1 MHQLIIIGAG
11 PAGITAG
18 IYAERYG
25 IKYLIIGP
33 NIGGAI
39 NEAHIVDNYPGFKSI
54 TGPELTKKFEK
65 HLNTPI
71 KKEQVEKITKKKGVF
86 EITTDKDRYQAKAV
100 ILSLGMKIRKL
111 GIKNE
116 EKFLGKGISYYTPH
130 DLNSVKDKII
140 AIVGGGD
147 SALTAALKTSDQAKG
162 VYLIHRRDEFR
173 GAPALVKKVKQKANI
188 KIIYSGQVLE
198 VFGKTKLEKIV
209 LNTEEEI
216 EVNNLFLE
224 IGGVPN
230 IQLCSDLNLSM
241 DNNFIIVDKK
251 QATNLA
257 GFFAA
262 GDITNNPLKQIVTA
276 AAEGAIAATSAYIHI
291 KQNS

>member
-1 MHQLIIIGAG
+1 MYQLIIIGAG

-18 IYAERYG
+18 IYAKRYG
-25 IKYLIIGP
+25 IKYLVIGQ

-39 NEAHIVDNYPGFKSI
+39 NEAHLIDNYPGFKSI
-54 TGPELTKKFEK
+54 TGSELTKKFEK
-65 HLNTPI
+65 HLDTLI
-71 KKEQVEKITKKKGVF
+71 KKEQVEKIIKKKGIF
-86 EITTDKDRYQAKAV
+86 EIVTNKDKYQAQAV

-116 EKFLGKGISYYTPH
+116 EKFLEKGISYYTPH
-130 DLNSVKDKII
+130 DLISIKDKII
-140 AIVGGGD
+140 AIIGGGD
-147 SALTAALKTSDQAKG
+147 SALTAALKTSDQAKK

-173 GAPALVKKVKQKANI
+173 GAPALVKKVKQKTNI
-188 KIIYSGQVLE
+188 KIVYSGQVLE
-198 VFGKTKLEKIV
+198 AQGKTKLEKIV
-209 LNTEEEI
+209 LNTGDELKI
-216 EVNNLFLE
+216 NSLFLE

-230 IQLCSDLNLSM
+230 VQLCSDLNLSM
-241 DNNFIIVDKK
+241 DNNFIITDKK

-276 AAEGAIAATSAYIHI
+276 AAEGAIAATSAYIYI